1 MRFWRPSSG
10 TFANLREYGA
20 PEKPPAPLEMHFWL
34 AIGAQICL
42 DERMNI
48 FERSVGGRTYRIASQ
63 SLWDSARQRPFSRQ
77 AVLGTADPPPV
88 ADLGLTR
95 TVGTRR
101 VGDVGA
107 LVWVAGQ
114 LDLIKLIDQACDLS
128 VSSDGPTVGEM
139 VLAVAI
145 QRACVPGA
153 KRHLAAFLESCLPR
167 VSCLPASAF
176 TGQAFHRLAA
186 QVTDEQLEKVQIEI
200 ARAAVR
206 HFKLSADVLAFDTTN
221 FDTHIATTTDGEL
234 ARRGHAKSK
243 RKDLRV
249 VGLAALVSET
259 GHVPLL
265 HRTYPGNGSDQ
276 AVLGECL
283 EALGKLHEALDETEQ
298 LTRAPGRT
306 LVRDGGSWSEQL
318 ELDLDVEGYYTL
330 LSLPLSHTASQ
341 LALEYAARRGT
352 MKRLGGKLG
361 DVRAARLRIPVGDA
375 ALDRTLVVVESQELL
390 RGQKRGIA
398 AALRKAKEELRKLER
413 QAARGRIKAEA
424 LEDRVRKALK
434 REHLSDFVLATVK
447 NERGKLSLDWRVDAA
462 RRRVLERT
470 RLGRRVLC
478 TDHHLWSDGR
488 IVHAFRGQWNVEE
501 LFRRAKK
508 GGIAPWGPSH
518 QWADNSLRLHTF
530 ATVIGLTLVSLAQLT
545 LGNRKSAQGTM
556 KALAEV
562 KATLVRVQT
571 KERGRRA
578 TITLA
583 PDLTA
588 EQRRAVKAFELERWL
603 PTLLSSRMKSAPS
616 ADK

>member
-1 MRFWRPSSG
+1 
-10 TFANLREYGA
+10 
-20 PEKPPAPLEMHFWL
+20 
-34 AIGAQICL
+34 
-42 DERMNI
+42 MNI
-48 FERSVGGRTYRIASQ
+48 FERQVGGRRYRVASQ
-63 SLWDSARQRPFSRQ
+63 SLWDSAKQRPFTRQ
-77 AVLGTADPPPV
+77 AMLGPADPPPV
-88 ADLGLTR
+88 ADLALTR

-107 LVWVAGQ
+107 LVWVAEQ
-114 LDLIKLIDQACDLS
+114 LDLIKLIDQAFGFTGP
-128 VSSDGPTVGEM
+128 SDGPTIGEM
-139 VLAVAI
+139 VLAVAV
-145 QRACVPGA
+145 QRACAPAA
-153 KRHLAAFLESCLPR
+153 KCHLAAFLETCLPR

-186 QVTDEQLEKVQIEI
+186 LVTDEQLEKAQIEI
-200 ARAAVR
+200 ARVAVR
-206 HFKLSADVLAFDTTN
+206 RFELSADVLAFDTTN
-221 FDTHIATTTDGEL
+221 FDTHIATTTPGEL

-259 GHVPLL
+259 AHVPLL

-283 EALGKLHEALDETEQ
+283 KALGKLHEALDEAEPRN
-298 LTRAPGRT
+298 RAASRT

-330 LSLPLSHTASQ
+330 LSLPLSHSASQ
-341 LALEYAARRGT
+341 LALEYAAQRGA

-398 AALRKAKEELRKLER
+398 VALHKAKEELRKLGR
-413 QAARGRIKAEA
+413 QAASGRIKAEA

-434 REHLSDFVLATVK
+434 REHLSDFVIATVNK
-447 NERGKLSLDWRVDAA
+447 ERGKLSLDWRVDPS
-462 RRRVLERT
+462 RRRLLERT
-470 RLGRRVLC
+470 RLGRRVMC
-478 TDHHLWSDGR
+478 TDRHLWSAGR

-530 ATVIGLTLVSLAQLT
+530 ATVIGLTLVSLARLT

-562 KATLVRVQT
+562 KATLVRVRT
-571 KERGRRA
+571 KDRGRRA
-578 TITLA
+578 TVLLA

-588 EQRRAVKAFELERWL
+588 EQRSAVKAFELGRWL
-603 PTLLSSRMKSAPS
+603 PSLLSSRSQSAPD
-616 ADK
+616 AGK